1 MAVRF
6 STGLRDDIL
15 GSVGLSASLN
25 DGVIHIYSGAQPATA
40 DSAISGVLLGT
51 VTIDGGAFVP
61 GTPTNGLSFD
71 APNTGVIAKAAAE
84 NWKFNGI
91 VDGTAGWFRF
101 VGNATDDTLAS
112 ATLPRIDGSI
122 AKTGGDM
129 TLSNTAIVAAAPN
142 TVDIFELA
150 MAAN

>member
-15 GSVGLSASLN
+15 GSTGLSTSLN
-25 DGVIHIYSGAQPATA
+25 DGVIHIYSGSQPTNA
-40 DSAISGVLLGT
+40 DSAVSGVLLGT
-51 VTIDGGAFVP
+51 VSVDAGAWVP
-61 GTPTNGLSFD
+61 GSPGNGLSFD
-71 APNTGVIAKAAAE
+71 APNSGVVAKAAAE

-101 VGNATDDTLAS
+101 VGNAIDDTLAS
-112 ATLPRIDGSI
+112 TTLPRIDGSI

-129 TLSNTAIVAAAPN
+129 TLSNTAITAGAPS

>member
-15 GSVGLSASLN
+15 GSTGLSTSLN
-25 DGVIHIYSGAQPATA
+25 DGVIHIYSGSQPSTA

-51 VTIDGGAFVP
+51 VTVDAGAFTP
-61 GTPTNGLSFD
+61 GSPTNGLSFD
-71 APNTGVIAKAAAE
+71 APNSGVVAKAAAE

-101 VGNATDDTLAS
+101 VGNAIDDTLVS
-112 ATLPRIDGSI
+112 TTLPRIDGSI

-129 TLSNTAIVAAAPN
+129 TLSNTAITAGAPS